1 MTVKLFAETYG
12 SGLPLTL
19 IHGYPLDH
27 TIWNSLIPKIEG
39 EARLILPDLRGHGQS
54 PIPEGPYS
62 MREMAED
69 VVSLWDELRIDK
81 SVIGGHSMGGYVSLA
96 VARYFPERLAGLV
109 LVASRVNADAPEK
122 RKARLASIEDV
133 RKNGAASAVSSMP
146 EKLSYNNAVRDQCKE
161 IIAKASTSGVMGV
174 LAAMANRPDSME
186 LFINL
191 ELPAMI
197 IAGREDQI
205 VPIESTRAVAQKM
218 RKPWLV
224 EISDAGHMPMLEKP
238 NEVAVALSEFIQNI
252 KENC

>member
-1 MTVKLFAETYG
+1 
-12 SGLPLTL
+12 
-19 IHGYPLDH
+19 
-27 TIWNSLIPKIEG
+27 
-39 EARLILPDLRGHGQS
+39 
-54 PIPEGPYS
+54 
-62 MREMAED
+62 
-69 VVSLWDELRIDK
+69 
-81 SVIGGHSMGGYVSLA
+81 
-96 VARYFPERLAGLV
+96 
-109 LVASRVNADAPEK
+109 
-122 RKARLASIEDV
+122 
-133 RKNGAASAVSSMP
+133 MP